1 MLKPSTNKALLL
13 ALLLAGCQT
22 MPTPEP
28 VQPETPKT
36 EGSKTEPAV
45 TAETPAPDSTGA
57 ATTPAA
63 PLPYQ
68 ANDPAL
74 SVETQA
80 SFDEAVAAMK
90 KGQHDTALAKFAAV
104 RAQSSRYLPA
114 YLNTALILRQQNKN
128 KAALEMVE
136 SGLAVRAGDARALSL
151 KGLLLREQGELQ
163 QAKASYLLAISSA
176 PNYAPAHRNL
186 SVLADVYLDE
196 PALALRH
203 MEQYAQLT
211 PEDKDVENWLIE
223 LRRRVQA
230 SQPAEANP

>member
-28 VQPETPKT
+28 VQPEPQK
-36 EGSKTEPAV
+36 SAPV
-45 TAETPAPDSTGA
+45 PTAEAPAPDATGA
-57 ATTPAA
+57 VTDPAAPAA

-90 KGQHDTALAKFAAV
+90 KDQHDTALAKFAAV
-104 RAQSSRYLPA
+104 RAQSPRYLPA
-114 YLNTALILRQQNKN
+114 YLNTALILRQQNKP

-211 PEDKDVENWLIE
+211 PDDKDVENWLIE

-230 SQPAEANP
+230 SQPAEASP

>member
-28 VQPETPKT
+28 VQ
-36 EGSKTEPAV
+36 SEPQKSAPV
-45 TAETPAPDSTGA
+45 PSAETPAPDSTGA
-57 ATTPAA
+57 VTGPSATPAA

-114 YLNTALILRQQNKN
+114 YLNTALILRQQNKP

-230 SQPAEANP
+230 SQPAEASP